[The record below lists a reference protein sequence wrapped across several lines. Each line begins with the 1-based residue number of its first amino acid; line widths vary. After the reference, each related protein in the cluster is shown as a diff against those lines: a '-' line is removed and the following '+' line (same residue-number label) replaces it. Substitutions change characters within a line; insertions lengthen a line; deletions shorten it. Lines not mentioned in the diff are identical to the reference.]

1 MYSELL
7 MGALV
12 AVAAPQ
18 NPEVRI
24 ETRQVDRGI
33 VQIEIPAIEI
43 PQFDFYMAGFQ
54 IEVPRLDWYMEDLEI
69 ALEDLYDF
77 HFDWDYWDEWDDR
90 DHVQDAELDTT
101 FAVNPNGALGVR
113 NHAGNITVRTW
124 NRNEVRI
131 QASYSSYDRVKIIQ
145 SERSVKVQSETR
157 HGLPEEVDFE
167 LTIPRSMAVDLWGF
181 ESDVSV
187 DGAQNGV
194 RVETLE
200 GDIEIANCA
209 GDIAIHSVEGE
220 MRVTGSRGRL
230 EANGTDGGVEVVGFE
245 GDVYAES
252 IDGDIWLE
260 RIEGGTVEGKTVDG
274 DVTYDGSIRDGGR
287 YKLTSHDGDVT
298 VTIPARANATIEV
311 ATFDGEFEA
320 DFPVQIT
327 GAQGSRKF
335 SFVIGDGSAR
345 LELQSFDGDIR
356 LLRR

>member
-7 MGALV
+7 MGVLV
-12 AVAAPQ
+12 AIAAPQ
-18 NPEVRI
+18 NPEVRVD
-24 ETRQVDRGI
+24 TRSVDPH
-33 VQIEIPAIEI
+33 VVKIEIPAIEI
-43 PQFDFYMAGFQ
+43 PEFDVYVPGFQ
-54 IEVPRLDWYMEDLEI
+54 ISVPNTDWYMEDFEL
-69 ALEDLYDF
+69 AWDDF
-77 HFDWDYWDEWDDR
+77 YDWDYHGHDWEDR

-101 FAVNPNGALGVR
+101 FAVSPNAALGVR
-113 NHAGNITVRTW
+113 NHAGEIIVRTW

-157 HGLPEEVDFE
+157 HGHPEEVDFE
-167 LTIPRSMAVDLWGF
+167 LTIPRTMAVDLWGF

-200 GDIEIANCA
+200 GDIEITDCA
-209 GDIAIHSVEGE
+209 GDIAIHSVEGD
-220 MRVTGSRGRL
+220 MTVTGSSGRL
-230 EANGTDGGVEVVGFE
+230 DANGTDGEVVVVGFD
-245 GDVYAES
+245 GDVYAGS
-252 IDGDIWLE
+252 IDGDIRLE
-260 RIEGGTVEGKTVDG
+260 AVAAANVEGKTVDG
-274 DVTYDGSIRDGGR
+274 DVFYDGSIRDGGR
-287 YKLTSHDGDVT
+287 YKLTTHDGDVT
-298 VTIPARANATIEV
+298 VSIPAGANATIEV

-327 GAQGSRKF
+327 GAQGNRKF

-345 LELQSFDGDIR
+345 LELHSFDGNIQ